1 MGCGIVDYRGLGFKL
16 QVMVFGLGIRLG
28 LGFALEIGERG
39 GGVLTNSFF
48 FGASSVYQ
56 YKEERKV

>member
-48 FGASSVYQ
+48 FWRFLSLSV
-56 YKEERKV
+56 